1 MLMAAKA
8 ARTRRRRQL
17 GAGRSGCGR
26 PLGGPGGP
34 WCPSSSAAVRSSVAT
49 RAMTLEPVKGGD
61 VGELAVS
68 GDVAQQP
75 PRRRAHIGYER
86 ATCGISVHA
95 DDVAGP
101 FRTLPDLA

>member
-1 MLMAAKA
+1 
-8 ARTRRRRQL
+8 
-17 GAGRSGCGR
+17 
-26 PLGGPGGP
+26 
-34 WCPSSSAAVRSSVAT
+34 
-49 RAMTLEPVKGGD
+49 VKGGD

-101 FRTLPDLA
+101 FRTLPDLASRVDRRRSRDAKQRSVAAGGGAWTAHLPDL